1 MTKGGEP
8 FEGPKVDPR
17 TQDIYFT
24 NEDELDP
31 DVMASMSSLGCFK
44 DREQLVAKLLSN
56 EECTEKYVYQL
67 LLRRKGIAGCFCRT
81 FSCPI
86 LAVHYDK
93 PPGQTLEELYEYRNL
108 VKRQNETLHR
118 SKQIRPGP
126 PRPNLNRT
134 VHY

>member
-24 NEDELDP
+24 HEDELDP
-31 DVMASMSSLGCFK
+31 DVMTSMSSLGCFK

-56 EECTEKYVYQL
+56 EDCTEKYVYQL

-81 FSCPI
+81 FSCSI
-86 LAVHYDK
+86 LAVHYGK
-93 PPGQTLEELYEYRNL
+93 TGQSLEELFEY
-108 VKRQNETLHR
+108 QQTMHC
-118 SKQIRPGP
+118 Q
-126 PRPNLNRT
+126 NRT
-134 VHY
+134 LNL